1 MIFWH
6 QAGNYRIIFMQ
17 IFKSIDDI
25 NISEMPVATIGT
37 FDGVHLGH
45 KAVIEHLISEAK
57 KRNTKSLLITFDPHP
72 RIVLNQNAKNLRLI
86 TNITE
91 KTKLLEGIGLDY
103 LLILPF
109 TYDFSQK
116 TARQFIEEYLIKK
129 LNVQAMTIGY
139 DHQFGRMDNE
149 NEDVETIIKSYNI
162 EVERIPEMDIN
173 EIAVSSTK
181 IRDAITIGKIEY
193 ANSLL
198 GYNYQICGTVV
209 HGNKLGRTLGFP
221 TANLMLRFKLKL
233 IPADGVYMVKVI
245 HNNKEY
251 KGMMN
256 IGYKPTVQSTDKT
269 IEVHIIDFDSIIYGE
284 NIEVFLIKR
293 IRNEVSFM
301 NIEELK
307 SQLQEDREFVISNY

>member
-1 MIFWH
+1 
-6 QAGNYRIIFMQ
+6 MQ

-45 KAVIEHLISEAK
+45 KAVIEHLISETK

-72 RIVLNQNAKNLRLI
+72 RIVLNQNAKSLRLI
-86 TNITE
+86 TDITE
-91 KTKLLEGIGLDY
+91 KAKLLEGIGLDY

-116 TARQFIEEYLIKK
+116 TARQFIEEYLIEK

-221 TANLMLRFKLKL
+221 TANLMLKFKLKL

-245 HNNKEY
+245 HDNKEY

-256 IGYKPTVQSTDKT
+256 IGYKPTVQSADKT

-301 NIEELK
+301 NTEELK
-307 SQLQEDREFVISNY
+307 NQLQEDREFVISNY

>member
-45 KAVIEHLISEAK
+45 KAVIEHLISETK

-72 RIVLNQNAKNLRLI
+72 RIVLNQNAKSLRLI
-86 TNITE
+86 TDITE
-91 KTKLLEGIGLDY
+91 KAKLLEGIGLDY

-116 TARQFIEEYLIKK
+116 TARQFIEEYLIEK

-221 TANLMLRFKLKL
+221 TANLMLKFKLKL

-245 HNNKEY
+245 HDNKEY

-256 IGYKPTVQSTDKT
+256 IGYKPTVQSADKT

-301 NIEELK
+301 NTEELK
-307 SQLQEDREFVISNY
+307 NQLQEDREFVISNY

>member
-91 KTKLLEGIGLDY
+91 KTKLLERIGLDY

-116 TARQFIEEYLIKK
+116 TARQFIEEYLIEK

>member
-1 MIFWH
+1 
-6 QAGNYRIIFMQ
+6 MQ

-116 TARQFIEEYLIKK
+116 TARQFIEEYLIEK